1 MVSET
6 DRSLRKLVASTSP
19 SSFWRVRNGDM
30 VQIPV
35 DFMPREGVWNPRRK
49 SGCGGGCGRRS
60 SDDRRRKWFDAESRR
75 CKRSGGARNRRERE
89 GGGTPKAPPAC
100 GKQRAPVRG
109 GRGKRLDSRNC
120 FNHPT
125 AAGNAD
131 RRDLFASQFR
141 SQVTSS
147 DFPRFC
153 QSAYG
158 IAVKRIFSRSGVRLR
173 K

>member
-1 MVSET
+1 MIVVGNDSMQNPG
-6 DRSLRKLVASTSP
+6 VANGLA
-19 SSFWRVRNGDM
+19 VRGIDGN
-30 VQIPV
+30 
-35 DFMPREGVWNPRRK
+35 
-49 SGCGGGCGRRS
+49 
-60 SDDRRRKWFDAESRR
+60 
-75 CKRSGGARNRRERE
+75 AR
-89 GGGTPKAPPAC
+89 GGTPKAPPAC

-109 GRGKRLDSRNC
+109 GRRKRLDSRNC